1 MVIRAGISTP
11 AGLEARQKVLKA
23 ELMQIDREIQQ
34 EKEAMARIEAQFRIL
49 EKQNRQAA

>member
-1 MVIRAGISTP
+1 MVIRAGRSAP
-11 AGLEARQKVLKA
+11 AGLEARQKVLAA

-49 EKQNRQAA
+49 EKQSSQAA

>member
-23 ELMQIDREIQQ
+23 ELMQIDKEIQQ
-34 EKEAMARIEAQFRIL
+34 EKEAAARIEAHVRIL
-49 EKQNRQAA
+49 EKGSRQAA